1 MRKDIEPVGNSDKLN
16 LSGVIV
22 CILISFIVQTVW
34 SGLELL
40 IYGETQSR
48 IVDDV
53 ISIILTGSLYFN
65 YLQWKG
71 E

>member
-16 LSGVIV
+16 LPGVIV
-22 CILISFIVQTVW
+22 CIFISFIVQTVW

>member
-16 LSGVIV
+16 LPGVIV

>member
-22 CILISFIVQTVW
+22 CIFISFIVQTVW

>member
-1 MRKDIEPVGNSDKLN
+1 MRKNIEPVGNSDKLN
-16 LSGVIV
+16 LPGFIV
-22 CILISFIVQTVW
+22 CIFISFIVQTVW

>member
-16 LSGVIV
+16 LPGVIV
-22 CILISFIVQTVW
+22 CIFISFIVQSVW